1 MKKIILVDDELS
13 SIQKMISM
21 LIDQY
26 DLSFCMF
33 KEDPLK
39 AIEYIRN
46 FDVSAAFLDINMPLI
61 NGINLAEKLIHINSN
76 IKIIFITGYY
86 YDKKY
91 LEQKFKNNLL
101 SIIEKP
107 FTKEE
112 FKKIL
117 DAINGDLSN
126 YFLHTFGNFDLLNNN
141 SPLNFYSKKSKEL
154 LALLVDRNGINVTMD
169 EAICALWPD
178 LDIDKSKI
186 LYRDAVWKLRKALK
200 ENNLENLVTFQRALL
215 HINKIIP
222 CDYWDFLKGNRKKFN
237 GFYLSSYDWPLDT
250 QTYLNSLIEY

>member
-101 SIIEKP
+101 SIIEK
-107 FTKEE
+107 
-112 FKKIL
+112 
-117 DAINGDLSN
+117 
-126 YFLHTFGNFDLLNNN
+126 TF
-141 SPLNFYSKKSKEL
+141 YK
-154 LALLVDRNGINVTMD
+154 RRI
-169 EAICALWPD
+169 
-178 LDIDKSKI
+178 
-186 LYRDAVWKLRKALK
+186 
-200 ENNLENLVTFQRALL
+200 
-215 HINKIIP
+215 
-222 CDYWDFLKGNRKKFN
+222 
-237 GFYLSSYDWPLDT
+237 
-250 QTYLNSLIEY
+250 